1 MAGIKPGQMQ
11 CIKRL
16 RGKGWEEIREGFM
29 KEVTTE
35 PTVDLKLQ
43 ERFGYVM
50 MGYKVHQT
58 GGGAGGEDAGGNFA

>member
-1 MAGIKPGQMQ
+1 
-11 CIKRL
+11 
-16 RGKGWEEIREGFM
+16 M

-43 ERFGYVM
+43 EWFGYVM

-58 GGGAGGEDAGGNFA
+58 GGGAGGEDAGGNFAWGMCSMNRKQHS